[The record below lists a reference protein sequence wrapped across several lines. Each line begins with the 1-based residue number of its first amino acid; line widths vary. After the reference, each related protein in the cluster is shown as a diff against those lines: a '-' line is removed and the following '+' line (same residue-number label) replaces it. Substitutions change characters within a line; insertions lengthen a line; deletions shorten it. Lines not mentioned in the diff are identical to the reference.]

1 MLVRTLITAAAGL
14 ALVATSV
21 AAQKVV
27 TTKMGGGGSPHETV
41 EWNVKGAK
49 ITIAYGRPSLK
60 GRDLAKIDPA
70 FDMSGK
76 IWRTGADE
84 ATTLTTDKGL
94 MFGSLMVPAGTY
106 TLYTVP
112 GPTTWKLVV
121 NKQTGQWGTVYQQG
135 QDLGRAD
142 LKVEKLAKP
151 VEQFTISI
159 TDGANG
165 PSLNLDWGTTRATTP
180 FMVH

>member
-1 MLVRTLITAAAGL
+1 MFVRSMKIAGVAL
-14 ALVATSV
+14 ALAATTV

-27 TTKMGGGGSPHETV
+27 STKMGGGGSPHETV
-41 EWNVKGAK
+41 EYTVKGAK
-49 ITIAYGRPSLK
+49 ITISYGRPFLKARSL
-60 GRDLAKIDPA
+60 DTLTPA
-70 FDMSGK
+70 GK

-106 TLYTVP
+106 TLFTVP

-121 NKQTGQWGTVYQQG
+121 SKQTGQWGTEYHEDK
-135 QDLGRAD
+135 DLGRTD
-142 LKVEKLAKP
+142 LKVEKLPKP
-151 VEQFTISI
+151 ADQVTISI
-159 TDGANG
+159 TEADGS
-165 PSLNLDWGTTRATTP
+165 PTLNIDWGATRATTP

>member
-1 MLVRTLITAAAGL
+1 MFVRSLKITCAIIALAATTA
-14 ALVATSV
+14 S
-21 AAQKVV
+21 AQKVV
-27 TTKMGGGGSPHETV
+27 SSKMGGGGSAHDTV
-41 EWNVKGAK
+41 EWTVQGAK
-49 ITIAYGRPSLK
+49 VTITYGRPNLK
-60 GRDLAKIDPA
+60 GRSLDALAPA
-70 FDMSGK
+70 AK
-76 IWRTGADE
+76 IWRTGADA

-121 NKQTGQWGTVYQQG
+121 NKQTGQWGTVYQDA

-142 LKVEKLAKP
+142 LKVEKLDKP

-159 TDGANG
+159 AEAGGSPT
-165 PSLNLDWGTTRATTP
+165 LNLDWGTTRATTT